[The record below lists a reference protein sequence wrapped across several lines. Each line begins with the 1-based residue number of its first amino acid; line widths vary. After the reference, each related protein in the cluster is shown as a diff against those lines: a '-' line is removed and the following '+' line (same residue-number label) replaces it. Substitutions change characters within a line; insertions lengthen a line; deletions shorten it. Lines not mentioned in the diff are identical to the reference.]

1 MADASLRTLKW
12 WSTRFKKG
20 GGEAYSNA
28 YRLVNNLL
36 ESGFKIGR
44 VVKPRDAREAG
55 LKPGDFVIGV
65 EEVYSE
71 YLAKNLSEE
80 YGVELKPLKTIDQQ
94 SVAWLRSPLIG
105 LYSGNGVSVSYLK
118 ETVDTLLKMG
128 FRRISLLPGPLTLED
143 LRALDVLIV
152 GGGDSFEIL
161 RSLAKEEA
169 RMIRQF
175 VESGGVYVGICA
187 GALLPLKPVNVPIS
201 AYGEIEAWSELQVV
215 ECKLLSDTVS
225 EPSWPVFSGRRLSGV
240 LRTYPVTGLVK
251 ARIMKRGLLTLGY
264 GGELTMFHTGPIA
277 KIASAKQVFAKIV
290 EPLTSVEYGV
300 PCEEALKTIG
310 GASSIGFTEHGSG
323 KIVLFFSHVESL
335 KTPFTHGLLGN
346 AVLLK
351 AYSGGEKAS
360 MPSAEA
366 VDQETLREAS
376 ESCRMLKLIRDSAG
390 KVVDQMESVVPWL
403 YAARLPDRAMRLI
416 MLKRALSSILEE
428 EDIILSSISETVEAE
443 KLLQE
448 LRRKKPT
455 LLQTTVLT
463 NNLAEWK
470 YVVGK
475 TRKALTPILERI
487 LKIQEMMA
495 DFSAT
500 VVSSTGEEIEGKFD
514 LLFNSIVGGRMVSGK
529 TTSVSPG
536 IVSPMLSIILNIRD
550 SLEKTRFLRKILTY
564 VQP

>member
-1 MADASLRTLKW
+1 MKW
-12 WSTRFKKG
+12 WRTRFKKG
-20 GGEAYSNA
+20 DGEAYSNA

-36 ESGFKIGR
+36 ESGFKVGR
-44 VVKPRDAREAG
+44 AVKLRSSRDSG

-65 EEVYSE
+65 EDVYSE
-71 YLAKNLSEE
+71 YLVKNLGEE
-80 YGVELKPLKTIDQQ
+80 YGVEFKPLRTMDQQ
-94 SVAWLRSPLIG
+94 SVAWLHSPLIG
-105 LYSGNGVSVSYLK
+105 LYSGNGISVSCLK
-118 ETVDTLLKMG
+118 ETVEALFNMG
-128 FRRISLLPGPLTLED
+128 FRRISLLPGPLTPED
-143 LRALDVLIV
+143 LRALDVLMV

-161 RSLAKEEA
+161 RSLGKEEA
-169 RMIRQF
+169 RMVRQF
-175 VESGGVYVGICA
+175 VESGGIYVGICA
-187 GALLPLKPVNVPIS
+187 GALLPLKPVNLPIS
-201 AYGEIEAWSELQVV
+201 TYGEIEAWSELQVV

-251 ARIMKRGLLTLGY
+251 SRITRRGMLTLGY
-264 GGELTMFHTGPIA
+264 RGELTMFHTGPIA
-277 KIASAKQVFAKIV
+277 KITNAKQVFAKMV
-290 EPLTSVEYGV
+290 LPTTSVEYGV
-300 PCEEALKTIG
+300 PYEEALKTIG

-323 KIVLFFSHVESL
+323 KIVLFFSHVESC

-351 AYSGGEKAS
+351 AYLSREKVS
-360 MPSAEA
+360 MPSTEA
-366 VDQETLREAS
+366 VGQETLREAS
-376 ESCRMLKLIRDSAG
+376 ESCRMLKLVRDSAG
-390 KVVDQMESVVPWL
+390 KVVDQMESVIPWL
-403 YAARLPDRAMRLI
+403 YAARLPDRAMQLS
-416 MLKRALSSILEE
+416 MLRQALSNILEE
-428 EDIILSSISETVEAE
+428 EDVVLSSISETVEAD

-448 LRRKKPT
+448 LRRKKPA
-455 LLQTTVLT
+455 LLQTTVLS

-487 LKIQEMMA
+487 MKIQEMMA

-500 VVSSTGEEIEGKFD
+500 VVSSTQEEIEGKFD
-514 LLFNSIVGGRMVSGK
+514 LLFNSIVGGRMASGK
-529 TTSVSPG
+529 TMAVSPG